1 MIDIMRTQAE
11 SRNRYV
17 VKIVIRV
24 IANII
29 ITTGLVLLILVLYNA
44 ALCTLSK
51 TVFEG
56 STDSSL
62 WNVIAI
68 GLSLP
73 GPLHVISIGLLL
85 QKKWLPHRWVKISWI
100 ATVFSGCWLGMAL
113 FIKMFLLK

>member
-1 MIDIMRTQAE
+1 MRTQAE

-17 VKIVIRV
+17 VKILIRV
-24 IANII
+24 ISNII
-29 ITTGLVLLILVLYNA
+29 IFTGLVLLILVLYNA
-44 ALCTLSK
+44 ALGTLSNL
-51 TVFEG
+51 VFEG

-73 GPLHVISIGLLL
+73 VPLHVISIGLLL

-100 ATVFSGCWLGMAL
+100 AIILSGCWLGIAL
-113 FIKMFLLK
+113 FIKLFLLK